1 MSRGITKAH
10 EKIPLNPP
18 FSKGERRFPP
28 LEKGGKACPELVEGG
43 GFERLFSSERFMD
56 MALEEALIA
65 ASEGEVPVGA
75 VAVAGGEV
83 IARGHNL
90 RESLCDPTAH
100 AEMIVIREASGKLG
114 KWRLTDLTL
123 YVTIE
128 PCAMCAGAIVLARIP
143 RVVFGA
149 EDPKAGAGGSLFQI
163 LQEPA
168 LNHRVELVS
177 GVNEDRCR
185 SIMKDFFVNRR
196 LKCITR
202 YS

>member
-1 MSRGITKAH
+1 MPANKRPARNDENQRDMNVPPIGDRRGFLTPAAV
-10 EKIPLNPP
+10 
-18 FSKGERRFPP
+18 FYD
-28 LEKGGKACPELVEGG
+28 
-43 GFERLFSSERFMD
+43 ERFMD
-56 MALEEALIA
+56 IALEEALIA

-75 VAVAGGEV
+75 VAVAGDEV

-149 EDPKAGAGGSLFQI
+149 EDPKTGAGGSLFQI

-202 YS
+202 TV

>member
-1 MSRGITKAH
+1 MTARPD
-10 EKIPLNPP
+10 PLNDDD
-18 FSKGERRFPP
+18 
-28 LEKGGKACPELVEGG
+28 
-43 GFERLFSSERFMD
+43 RFMNI
-56 MALEEALIA
+56 ALEEARIA
-65 ASEGEVPVGA
+65 AYAGEVPIGA
-75 VAVAGGEV
+75 VAVIGNEV

-90 RESLCDPTAH
+90 RETLNDPTAH

-114 KWRLTDLTL
+114 QWRLTDVTL

-168 LNHRVELVS
+168 LNHRVELVT
-177 GVNEDRCR
+177 GVREDRCR
-185 SIMKDFFVNRR
+185 SILKDFFANRR
-196 LKCITR
+196 LKVEIN
-202 YS
+202 

>member
-1 MSRGITKAH
+1 MGIW
-10 EKIPLNPP
+10 
-18 FSKGERRFPP
+18 
-28 LEKGGKACPELVEGG
+28 
-43 GFERLFSSERFMD
+43 SSEHDRFMEK
-56 MALEEALIA
+56 AIEEAINA

-90 RESLCDPTAH
+90 RESLQDPTAH
-100 AEMIVIREASGKLG
+100 AEMIVIREASGRLG

-149 EDPKAGAGGSLFQI
+149 EDLKAGAGGSLFQI

-168 LNHRVELVS
+168 LNHRVELVT
-177 GVNEDRCR
+177 GVSEYKCR

-196 LKCITR
+196 GVTPYR
-202 YS
+202 R

>member
-1 MSRGITKAH
+1 MPANKRPARNDENQRDMNVPPIGDRRGFLTPAAV
-10 EKIPLNPP
+10 
-18 FSKGERRFPP
+18 FSD
-28 LEKGGKACPELVEGG
+28 
-43 GFERLFSSERFMD
+43 ERFMD
-56 MALEEALIA
+56 IALEEALIA

-75 VAVAGGEV
+75 VAVAGDEV

-90 RESLCDPTAH
+90 RESLSDPTAH

-114 KWRLTDLTL
+114 KWRLTDVTL

-143 RVVFGA
+143 MVVFGA

-163 LQEPA
+163 LQDPA

-196 LKCITR
+196 LKCLTR
-202 YS
+202 

>member
-1 MSRGITKAH
+1 MTLREFSSNLNLMQAKRSGVA
-10 EKIPLNPP
+10 PLNH
-18 FSKGERRFPP
+18 
-28 LEKGGKACPELVEGG
+28 
-43 GFERLFSSERFMD
+43 ERFMD
-56 MALEEALIA
+56 IALEEALMA

-75 VAVAGGEV
+75 VAVAGDEV

-114 KWRLTDLTL
+114 RWRLTDVTL

-168 LNHRVELVS
+168 LNHRVELVT
-177 GVNEDRCR
+177 GVREDRCR
-185 SIMKDFFVNRR
+185 SILKDFFANRR
-196 LKCITR
+196 LKVEIN
-202 YS
+202 